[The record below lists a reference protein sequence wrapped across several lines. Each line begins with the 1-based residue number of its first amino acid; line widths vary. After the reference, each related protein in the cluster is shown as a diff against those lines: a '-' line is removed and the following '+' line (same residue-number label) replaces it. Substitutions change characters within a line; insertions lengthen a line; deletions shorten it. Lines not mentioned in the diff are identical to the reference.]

1 MSLMST
7 EKHTFH
13 DLRPLVV
20 IIKYIMSKLL
30 IITIVTI
37 AVVQWQ

>member
-1 MSLMST
+1 MSEMST
-7 EKHTFH
+7 EHTFY

-30 IITIVTI
+30 IITNVTI